1 VGRWEG
7 MNMDI
12 PLFISICI
20 GNFFCYIMGTLAGRK
35 SLGAKLFSRA
45 RAYIKIYKNGD
56 IELHAR
62 QLGDD
67 LKMFFTVCRH
77 LEAEGYNMDAVEKSF
92 TQAIIEGNEPD
103 ESEEEA

>member
-1 VGRWEG
+1 
-7 MNMDI
+7 MDT

-35 SLGAKLFSRA
+35 SMGAKLFSRA
-45 RAYIKIYKNGD
+45 RAYIKVYKNGD
-56 IELHAR
+56 TELHAR

-67 LKMFFTVCRH
+67 FKMLFAVCRH
-77 LEAEGYNMDAVEKSF
+77 LEAEDYNMEAVEKSF
-92 TQAIIEGNEPD
+92 AQAIIEGNKPD